1 MLDVRELQRRAGAY
15 RPEEFERRYR
25 GLFFVGAME
34 PLPAESDH
42 TFEQGTTLRDFDAV
56 TRRNARGSASD
67 YEVPFVLRIRKTERN
82 HATHHISVG
91 RAANNDVILLHP
103 TVSKLHAL
111 LVVEPDTEGLRLGR
125 LLLQDAG
132 SSNGTQVNG
141 IAAQPL
147 GRSAT
152 PIAPGDQIVF
162 GHVTCT
168 LVDARTLRKWVQRL
182 EPL

>member
-25 GLFFVGAME
+25 GLFFVGAMA
-34 PLPAESDH
+34 PLPTQSDH
-42 TFEQGTTLRDFDAV
+42 GFE
-56 TRRNARGSASD
+56 RGSTLNDLEAMPRRRARDPGSD
-67 YEVPFVLRIRKTERN
+67 DEVPFVLRIRKTERN

-111 LVVEPDTEGLRLGR
+111 LVVEPDAEGLRLGR

-132 SSNGTQVNG
+132 SSNGTRVNG
-141 IAAQPL
+141 VAAQPL

-168 LVDARTLRKWVQRL
+168 LVDARSLRTWVQRL
-182 EPL
+182 APV